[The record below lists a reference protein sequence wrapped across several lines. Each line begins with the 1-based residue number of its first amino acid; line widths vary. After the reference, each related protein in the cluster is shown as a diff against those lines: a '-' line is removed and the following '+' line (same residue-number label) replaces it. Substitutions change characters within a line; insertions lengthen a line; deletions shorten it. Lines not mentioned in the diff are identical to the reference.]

1 MQLADFKRQLKDLV
15 LKFND
20 CAADIKDSDGMGFSD
35 ENSSWFWV
43 QAFFNVSPSV
53 HFEIQ
58 ECSEEFVLVFHNELH
73 GNSWAKCRYL
83 KELEKCPD
91 LLGKLKRHF
100 VDEQGLR
107 DRFREMS
114 NVVLDLMKKIPE
126 CYPISVADSN
136 REEADS
142 KITIERVT
150 AKDIL
155 GWNLFIPQYQRG
167 YEWCRRN
174 ILDFLNDIWDWRES
188 HGVGE
193 QYHIGTVVLRLA
205 ETGDRWAVID
215 GQQRLTTL
223 SLLQYALEVGGDN
236 SLLNARDK
244 YLTEDDRDHLVW
256 GYKIIY
262 EWVKQ
267 RENKK
272 TKTLFDCV
280 SVSAVKIPCNA
291 DREVEFKFFSSINSL
306 GKRLSD
312 YDLIKTHHLR
322 YIQDDKMAGAM
333 AALWHRLEASKD
345 GSTYSVLLNETLYR
359 LRSWRTG
366 SQPRLD
372 AESAEDRPLYRHYSV
387 EIDPLLGYADSAI
400 SLKFDSILSGGAL
413 FFKYVERYHCLYESF
428 VQENMVVKLRAA
440 LSGHSWGVL
449 LSGMLPIA
457 FLFYCKFGKLY
468 LNDVLYAIVY
478 RVSELR
484 NEAQVRGSYLR
495 TKDVFQKC
503 VVWLDRATSESV
515 FLAYMLNPKL
525 DYSIVNH
532 GPAATRY
539 WGAAKSFLGELEKC
553 NESLISIPRN
563 LYKASQLEKVV

>member
-1 MQLADFKRQLKDLV
+1 MQLTDFKRQLKDLV

-35 ENSSWFWV
+35 ENSPWFWV
-43 QAFFNVSPSV
+43 QAFSGVSPSV

-58 ECSEEFVLVFHNELH
+58 ECGEEFVLVFHNELH
-73 GNSWAKCRYL
+73 GNSWAKSQYL
-83 KELEKCPD
+83 KKLGEHPELPN
-91 LLGKLKRHF
+91 KLRRHF
-100 VDEQGLR
+100 VNDKGLC
-107 DRFREMS
+107 DRFGEMS
-114 NVVLDLMKKIPE
+114 KVVLDLMKEMPE
-126 CYPISVADSN
+126 CYPISVVDCK
-136 REEADS
+136 REESDS
-142 KITIERVT
+142 KITIEHVT

-155 GWNLFIPQYQRG
+155 RWNLFIPQYQRG

-174 ILDFLNDIWDWRES
+174 IFDFLNDIWDWRES
-188 HGVGE
+188 HDVHE
-193 QYHIGTVVLRLA
+193 QYHIGTVVLRLSSQN
-205 ETGDRWAVID
+205 RWAVID

-223 SLLQYALEVGGDN
+223 SLLQYALGAGDKN
-236 SLLNARDK
+236 HLMESKDK
-244 YLTEDDRDHLVW
+244 YLTEDDKNHLAW
-256 GYKIIY
+256 GCKIIQ

-267 RENKK
+267 RENQKVDN
-272 TKTLFDCV
+272 LFDCV
-280 SVSAVKIPCNA
+280 SVSAVKIPSKA

-306 GKRLSD
+306 GKRLSE

-322 YIQDDKMAGAM
+322 YIQDDKMAEAM
-333 AALWHRLEASKD
+333 AALWNRLEGSKG
-345 GSTYSVLLNETLYR
+345 GSTHSVLLNETLYR
-359 LRSWRTG
+359 LRSWRSG
-366 SQPRLD
+366 LRPRLD

-400 SLKFDSILSGGAL
+400 PLKFDSILSGGAL

-428 VQENMVVKLRAA
+428 DQENMVVKLRAA

-495 TKDVFQKC
+495 TKDIFQKC

-539 WGAAKSFLGELEKC
+539 WGAVKSFLGELEKC